1 MRSLASRPMRMP
13 MGMKRAEGPVHT
25 SPELNPLGR
34 GFGLCGQAQQNDG
47 ATQRGSDGH
56 SKQPR
61 SLRGPFA
68 AGEKWG
74 GLIRGPSVSI
84 FRSEEHTSELQSR
97 QYL

>member
-1 MRSLASRPMRMP
+1 MP
-13 MGMKRAEGPVHT
+13 VGMNAPKAPCTRAPNF
-25 SPELNPLGR
+25 NPLGR
-34 GFGLCGQAQQNDG
+34 GFGPCGQAQQNDG

-84 FRSEEHTSELQSR
+84 FAAPHDAHFFAGKKS
-97 QYL
+97 